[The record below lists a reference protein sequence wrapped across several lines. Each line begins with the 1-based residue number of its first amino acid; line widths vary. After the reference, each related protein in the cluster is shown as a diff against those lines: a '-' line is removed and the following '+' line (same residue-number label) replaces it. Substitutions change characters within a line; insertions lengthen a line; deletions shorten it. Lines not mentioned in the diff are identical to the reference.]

1 MINLSYN
8 LSSVLK
14 ERLEKIDTLR
24 KEILIAPLSPKIEL
38 ELKWKT
44 ILDRIYSSLSLANNP
59 LSKNEVTKILTFSIT
74 TPNAQSSKKGLNH
87 DEEDVLKYRHGLDYI
102 RQHWMVSPKAVTV
115 KDVLML
121 YDIICK
127 GSLRVPI
134 SRVQELLDYLQAHK
148 DHPVIQ
154 AGIAN
159 LGVILVKP
167 FSDGNGRLARL
178 ITLLFL
184 YKQGFDVRELIGF
197 EKTWAQDKQTFQE
210 AVQVATNAASIT
222 LWLEYFANSIIIQLT
237 DALKEIRDGSS
248 KTIGI
253 SPLLWEISDRQKEIL
268 RILEE
273 PGMTITNR
281 KVQEQFRVSQITAS
295 RDLSK
300 LANLGLIFSHGKGRS
315 IYYTKV

>member
-8 LSSVLK
+8 LSAVLK

-24 KEILIAPLSPKIEL
+24 REILITPLSPKTEL

-44 ILDRIYSSLSLANNP
+44 TLDRIYSSLSLANNP
-59 LSKNEVTKILTFSIT
+59 LSKTEMTDILISSIT
-74 TPNAQSSKKGLNH
+74 APNQKSNKKRLNH
-87 DEEDVLKYRHGLDYI
+87 DEEDVLNYRHGLDYV
-102 RQHWMVSPKAVTV
+102 RQHWSVSPKTVTV
-115 KDVLML
+115 KDILML
-121 YDIICK
+121 YDIICR

-159 LGVILVKP
+159 LGVILVRP

-184 YKQGFDVRELIGF
+184 YKQGFDVREFIGF

-210 AVQVATNAASIT
+210 AVGVATNAASIT
-222 LWLEYFANSIIIQLT
+222 LWLEYFANSIIMQLT
-237 DALKEIRDGSS
+237 DALAEIRDTS
-248 KTIGI
+248 KAIGI
-253 SPLLWEISDRQKEIL
+253 SPLLWEVSDRQKEIL
-268 RILEE
+268 SILEE
-273 PGMTITNR
+273 PGATITNR
-281 KVQEQFRVSQITAS
+281 KVQSQFRVSQITAS
-295 RDLSK
+295 RDLTR
-300 LANLGLIFSHGKGRS
+300 LTNLGLIFSHGKGRS
-315 IYYTKV
+315 VYYTKV